1 MGWGFS
7 KWIGVI
13 AAVCLG
19 GPLASA
25 QSPEPIDLPDPKR
38 MVLSARQVANG
49 ELIVYDPVVVRFGAT
64 RVMPDAVPL
73 PRHRRV
79 AVRARMDS
87 IYVALPLRKRT
98 IVSAR
103 MDSIDIA
110 VPDLRG
116 LTTSARM
123 DHIDIAIPD
132 PHGLT
137 TAAWMDSIVI
147 PPLDDPAAIG
157 VALAITAADLEMP
170 ATHSMSAVIMRY
182 QPEVVLITEP
192 LVMSTVIQRPVPQ
205 VQAHQ
210 RE

>member
-1 MGWGFS
+1 MGWSFS

-38 MVLSARQVANG
+38 MVLGARQVASG
-49 ELIVYDPVVVRFGAT
+49 ELIIYDPIAVNFGAT
-64 RVMPDAVPL
+64 RAMPDAVAL

-79 AVRARMDS
+79 AIRARMDS
-87 IYVALPLRKRT
+87 IYFALPLRKRT

-110 VPDLRG
+110 
-116 LTTSARM
+116 
-123 DHIDIAIPD
+123 IPD

-137 TAAWMDSIVI
+137 TAARMDKIDI
-147 PPLDDPAAIG
+147 PPLDDPVAIG
-157 VALAITAADLEMP
+157 VALEITAADLEMP

-192 LVMSTVIQRPVPQ
+192 LVMSAVIQRPVPQ
-205 VQAHQ
+205 VHAHQ